1 MFGHEADV
9 MQKGAVPSSMA
20 QPAAPPPPP
29 PPPPPVCT
37 HTQAFLLIIFF
48 LSGLIRQ

>member
-9 MQKGAVPSSMA
+9 MQKGDVPSSMA
-20 QPAAPPPPP
+20 QPAAPPPP

-48 LSGLIRQ
+48 PSGLIRQ

>member
-9 MQKGAVPSSMA
+9 MQKGAVPSSMT

-29 PPPPPVCT
+29 PPPPVGT

-48 LSGLIRQ
+48 